1 MGKNKLNTKR
11 LYCPFEVK
19 EITEAGVFSGY
30 ASVFGN
36 IDAYGDMVMPG
47 AFTKSLASKMPAL
60 LWQHDTHEPIGVW
73 QGFKEDK
80 KGLLATGQ
88 LLIDGVTRAREAYSL
103 LKAGALNGLSIGY
116 MLKKYEWAKTND
128 KEFRKLTEIDL
139 WEVSLVTFPANDE
152 ARISDVKE
160 AISELESV
168 RDVEE
173 YLREAGLS
181 RSEAK
186 GIISQLKAISLREAE
201 KAAAVKEMKNLIKA
215 VQSAAQR

>member
-19 EITEAGVFSGY
+19 EIAETGVFSGY

-47 AFTKSLASKMPAL
+47 AFAKSLASKMPAL
-60 LWQHDTHEPIGVW
+60 LWQHDTYEPIGVW
-73 QGFKEDK
+73 QEFKEDK
-80 KGLLATGQ
+80 KGLFATGQ
-88 LLIDGVTRAREAYSL
+88 LLVDGVTRAKEAYSL
-103 LKAGALNGLSIGY
+103 LRAGALNGLSIGY
-116 MLKKYEWAKTND
+116 MLNDYEWVKTD
-128 KEFRKLTEIDL
+128 DEKFRKLTEIDL

-168 RDVEE
+168 RDVEV
-173 YLREAGLS
+173 YLREA
-181 RSEAK
+181 E
-186 GIISQLKAISLREAE
+186 E
-201 KAAAVKEMKNLIKA
+201 AAAIEEMKNLIKA
-215 VQSAAQR
+215 VQSAAQC

>member
-19 EITEAGVFSGY
+19 EIAETGVFSGY

-47 AFTKSLASKMPAL
+47 AFAKSLASKMPAL
-60 LWQHDTHEPIGVW
+60 LWQHDAHEPIGVW
-73 QGFKEDK
+73 QEFKEDK
-80 KGLLATGQ
+80 KGLFATGQ
-88 LLIDGVTRAREAYSL
+88 LLVDGVTRAKEAYSL
-103 LKAGALNGLSIGY
+103 LRAGALNGLSIGY
-116 MLKKYEWAKTND
+116 MLNDYEWVKTD
-128 KEFRKLTEIDL
+128 DEKFRKLTEIDL

-168 RDVEE
+168 RDVEV

-186 GIISQLKAISLREAE
+186 GIISQLKTLSLREAE
-201 KAAAVKEMKNLIKA
+201 EAAAIEEMKNLIKA

>member
-19 EITEAGVFSGY
+19 EIAETGVFSGY

-36 IDAYGDMVMPG
+36 VDAYGDMVMPG
-47 AFTKSLASKMPAL
+47 AFTKSLAEKKPAL
-60 LWQHDTHEPIGVW
+60 LWQHNSREPIGVW
-73 QGFKEDK
+73 QNFKENE
-80 KGLLATGQ
+80 KGLFATGQ
-88 LLIDGVTRAREAYSL
+88 LLVDGVARAKEAYAL

-116 MLKKYEWAKTND
+116 MLNEYEWVKTNEE
-128 KEFRKLTEIDL
+128 EFRKLTEIDL

-168 RDVEE
+168 RDVEG

-186 GIISQLKAISLREAE
+186 GIISQLKTLSLREAE
-201 KAAAVKEMKNLIKA
+201 EAAAIEEMKNLIKA

>member
-19 EITEAGVFSGY
+19 EIAETGVFSGY

-47 AFTKSLASKMPAL
+47 AFAKSLASKMPAL
-60 LWQHDTHEPIGVW
+60 LWQHDTYEPIGVW
-73 QGFKEDK
+73 QEFKEDK
-80 KGLLATGQ
+80 KGLFATGQ
-88 LLIDGVTRAREAYSL
+88 LLVDGVTRAKEAYSL
-103 LKAGALNGLSIGY
+103 LRAGALNGLSIGY
-116 MLKKYEWAKTND
+116 MLNDYEWVKTD
-128 KEFRKLTEIDL
+128 DEKFRKLTEIDL

-168 RDVEE
+168 RDVEV

-186 GIISQLKAISLREAE
+186 GIISQLKTLSLREAE
-201 KAAAVKEMKNLIKA
+201 EAAAIEEMKNLIKA
-215 VQSAAQR
+215 VQSAAQC

>member
-19 EITEAGVFSGY
+19 EITEAGIFSGY

-36 IDAYGDMVMPG
+36 VDAYGDMVMPG
-47 AFTKSLASKMPAL
+47 AFTKSLAEKKPAL
-60 LWQHDTHEPIGVW
+60 LWQHNSREPIGVW
-73 QGFKEDK
+73 RDFKENE
-80 KGLLATGQ
+80 KGLFATGQ
-88 LLIDGVTRAREAYSL
+88 LLVDGVARAKEAYAL

-116 MLKKYEWAKTND
+116 RLRGYEWEKIND
-128 KEFRKLTEIDL
+128 EEVCKLTDIDL

-168 RDVEE
+168 RDVEG

-181 RSEAK
+181 RNEAK
-186 GIISQLKAISLREAE
+186 GIISQLKTLSLREAE
-201 KAAAVKEMKNLIKA
+201 EAAAVEEMKNLIKA

>member
-19 EITEAGVFSGY
+19 EIAETGVFSGY

-36 IDAYGDMVMPG
+36 VDAYGDMVMPG
-47 AFTKSLASKMPAL
+47 AFTKSLAEKKPAL
-60 LWQHDTHEPIGVW
+60 LWQHNSREPIGVW
-73 QGFKEDK
+73 QNFKENE
-80 KGLLATGQ
+80 KGLFATGQ
-88 LLIDGVTRAREAYSL
+88 LLVDGVARAKEAYAL

-116 MLKKYEWAKTND
+116 RLRDYEWEKIND
-128 KEFRKLTEIDL
+128 EEVCKLTDIDL

-168 RDVEE
+168 RDVEG

-186 GIISQLKAISLREAE
+186 GIISQLKTLSLREA
-201 KAAAVKEMKNLIKA
+201 AAIEEMKNLIKA

>member
-19 EITEAGVFSGY
+19 EITEAGIFSGY

-36 IDAYGDMVMPG
+36 VDAYGDMVMPG
-47 AFTKSLASKMPAL
+47 AFTKSLAEKKPAL
-60 LWQHDTHEPIGVW
+60 LWQHNSREPIGVW
-73 QGFKEDK
+73 QNFKENE
-80 KGLLATGQ
+80 KGLFATGQ
-88 LLIDGVTRAREAYSL
+88 LLVDGVARAKEAYAL

-116 MLKKYEWAKTND
+116 RLRNYEWEKIND
-128 KEFRKLTEIDL
+128 EEVCKLTEIDL

-168 RDVEE
+168 RDVEG

-186 GIISQLKAISLREAE
+186 GIISQLKTLSLREAE
-201 KAAAVKEMKNLIKA
+201 EAAAVEEMKNLIKA

>member
-19 EITEAGVFSGY
+19 EIAETGVFSGY

-47 AFTKSLASKMPAL
+47 AFAKSLASKMPAL
-60 LWQHDTHEPIGVW
+60 LWQHDTYEPIGVW
-73 QGFKEDK
+73 QELKEDK
-80 KGLLATGQ
+80 KGLFATGQ
-88 LLIDGVTRAREAYSL
+88 LLVDGVTRAKEAYSL
-103 LKAGALNGLSIGY
+103 LRAGALNGLSIGY
-116 MLKKYEWAKTND
+116 MLNEYEWVKTD
-128 KEFRKLTEIDL
+128 DEEFRKLTEIDL

-168 RDVEE
+168 RDVEG

-186 GIISQLKAISLREAE
+186 GIISQLKALSLREAE
-201 KAAAVKEMKNLIKA
+201 EAAAIEEMKNLIKA

>member
-19 EITEAGVFSGY
+19 EIAETGVFSGY

-36 IDAYGDMVMPG
+36 VDAYGDMVMPG
-47 AFTKSLASKMPAL
+47 AFTKSLAEKKPAL
-60 LWQHDTHEPIGVW
+60 LWQHNSREPIGVW
-73 QGFKEDK
+73 QNFKENE
-80 KGLLATGQ
+80 KGLFATGQ
-88 LLIDGVTRAREAYSL
+88 LLVDGVARAKEAYAL

-116 MLKKYEWAKTND
+116 RLRGYEWEKIND
-128 KEFRKLTEIDL
+128 EEVCKLTDIDL

-168 RDVEE
+168 RDVEG

-186 GIISQLKAISLREAE
+186 GIISQLKALSLREAE
-201 KAAAVKEMKNLIKA
+201 EAAAIEEMKNLIKA
-215 VQSAAQR
+215 VQSAAQH

>member
-19 EITEAGVFSGY
+19 EITEAGIFSGY

-36 IDAYGDMVMPG
+36 VDAYGDMVMPG
-47 AFTKSLASKMPAL
+47 AFTKSLAEKKPAL
-60 LWQHDTHEPIGVW
+60 LWQHNSREPIGVW
-73 QGFKEDK
+73 RDFKENE
-80 KGLLATGQ
+80 KGLFATGQ
-88 LLIDGVTRAREAYSL
+88 LLVDGVARAKEAYAL

-116 MLKKYEWAKTND
+116 RLRGYEWEKIND
-128 KEFRKLTEIDL
+128 EEVCKLTDIDL

-168 RDVEE
+168 RDVEG

-186 GIISQLKAISLREAE
+186 GIISQLKALSLREAE
-201 KAAAVKEMKNLIKA
+201 EAAAIEEMKNLIKA
-215 VQSAAQR
+215 VQSAAQH

>member
-19 EITEAGVFSGY
+19 EIAETGVFSGY

-47 AFTKSLASKMPAL
+47 AFAKSLASKMPAL
-60 LWQHDTHEPIGVW
+60 LWQHDTYEPIGVW
-73 QGFKEDK
+73 QEFKEDK
-80 KGLLATGQ
+80 KGLFATGQ
-88 LLIDGVTRAREAYSL
+88 LLVDGVTRAKEAYSL
-103 LKAGALNGLSIGY
+103 LRAGALNGLSIGY
-116 MLKKYEWAKTND
+116 MLNDYEWVKTD
-128 KEFRKLTEIDL
+128 DEKFRKLTEIDL

-168 RDVEE
+168 RDVEV

-186 GIISQLKAISLREAE
+186 GIISQLKTLSL
-201 KAAAVKEMKNLIKA
+201 
-215 VQSAAQR
+215 

>member
-19 EITEAGVFSGY
+19 EITEAGIFSGY

-36 IDAYGDMVMPG
+36 VDAYGDVVMPG
-47 AFTKSLASKMPAL
+47 AFTKSLAEKKPAL
-60 LWQHDTHEPIGVW
+60 LWQHNSHEPIGVW
-73 QGFKEDK
+73 QNFKENE
-80 KGLLATGQ
+80 KGLFATGQ
-88 LLIDGVTRAREAYSL
+88 LLVDGVARAKEAYAL

-116 MLKKYEWAKTND
+116 MLNEYEWVKAND
-128 KEFRKLTEIDL
+128 EEFRKLTEIDL

-168 RDVEE
+168 RDVEG

-186 GIISQLKAISLREAE
+186 GIISQLKTLSLREAE
-201 KAAAVKEMKNLIKA
+201 EAAAIEEMKNLIKA